1 MLKKILSFLLI
12 AALALTFCGCAQNGD
27 GDESLPDGS
36 LRFNND
42 AADYTF
48 VYTDDWSVDYQTG
61 ISSLQKNTANSSVAA
76 TYARISVMAFDG
88 GSCESV
94 REYWQEYKAEI
105 QTYYSSFAVDQDD
118 ISADENGNV
127 TEGREIKLDDAAA
140 LRVKY
145 TADLKGRDSGETSDS
160 DNVPYTFEQVICL
173 RNGSMYILTFSARE
187 GDYDTCLAGFE
198 QVISTFEFKKDLI
211 NNLF

>member
-1 MLKKILSFLLI
+1 MLKKIISFLLV
-12 AALALTFCGCAQNGD
+12 AAVLFTLCGCVPND
-27 GDESLPDGS
+27 TNDENLPDGS

-61 ISSLQKNTANSSVAA
+61 ISSLQKNTANSSVTA

-88 GSCESV
+88 GDCESV
-94 REYWQEYKAEI
+94 RDYWQEYKTEI
-105 QTYYSSFAVDQDD
+105 QTYYSSFKVDDD
-118 ISADENGNV
+118 DVSADETGNV

-160 DNVPYTFEQVICL
+160 DSVPYTFEQVICL

>member
-1 MLKKILSFLLI
+1 MLKKILSLLL
-12 AALALTFCGCAQNGD
+12 AVTALLTFCGCAQNTEGED
-27 GDESLPDGS
+27 LPDGS

-61 ISSLQKNTANSSVAA
+61 ISSLQKNTAGSSVAA

-88 GSCESV
+88 GNCESA
-94 REYWQEYKAEI
+94 REYWQSYKAEI
-105 QTYYSSFAVDQDD
+105 KANYGSFAVDKESIATDD
-118 ISADENGNV
+118 NGNE
-127 TEGREIKLDDAAA
+127 TEGIEIKLDDAAA

-145 TADLKGRDSGETSDS
+145 TADLNRSDDTSS
-160 DNVPYTFEQVICL
+160 ESIPYTFEQVICL

-198 QVISTFEFKKDLI
+198 QVINSFEFKKDLI